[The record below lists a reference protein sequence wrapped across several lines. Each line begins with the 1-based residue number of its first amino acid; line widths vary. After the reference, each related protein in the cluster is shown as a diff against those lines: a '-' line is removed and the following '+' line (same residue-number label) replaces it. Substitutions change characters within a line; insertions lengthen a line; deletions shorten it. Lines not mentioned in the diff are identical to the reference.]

1 MIRSPGTNGR
11 FVLTQPAAPRP
22 CRPVIAALELR
33 DLHFGYGRA
42 AAVRGVSLTLR
53 PGDCYGFL
61 GHNGAGKTTVLRLA
75 LGLVRPQRGSVRV
88 FGVDALRDPVQAH
101 AQVGALVERPGFHLA
116 QSARGN
122 LRALA
127 RLQGLPRTL
136 AAAES
141 ARVLDLLGL
150 GAAADA
156 AVGTFSLGMR
166 QRLGIAAALL
176 GRPRLLL
183 LDEPT
188 NGLDPE
194 GIADLRTVLRRL
206 VQDEG
211 TAVLLSSHQLA
222 ELDGLC
228 NRIGVLRNGAM
239 VVEGDLAWLRD
250 QLRPQHRLRG
260 TPLDALANRLAARG
274 LPSERIGDELRFD
287 LGTEPPAPLL
297 RDLLQN
303 GDVHAFA
310 PEPVTMEALYLAAS
324 TLQSQPSTPA
334 VEPPRLTPPPMPQGG
349 WPLWRA
355 FAHEVRLLRAQ
366 RSTLVLLALPALL
379 AGWRVFS
386 HHRHVQ
392 HQLARVQRG
401 ELFSCDAGSGHLA
414 TALALQHALPLLAA
428 MLLWLASQSIAGDL
442 HGDTL
447 RNTLVRSVR
456 RGHVV
461 LGKFF
466 ALATVAALGYGLLV
480 AATLAAASAWFGFGD
495 LEEVGKNGDRQVL
508 ADARDVAAAL
518 WSTIRHAGWPLLA
531 VLTTGLC
538 ASALTRRPTRALV
551 LAFGLVLLPE
561 LLRERLRDHAGWLLT
576 SHLPTGLRDDSV
588 LGWFTALARGAADA
602 LWPWQTSAF
611 AAPLAWLLAGLGLA
625 AWRLH
630 RARVA

>member
-1 MIRSPGTNGR
+1 MIRSRTTNGR

-22 CRPVIAALELR
+22 CRPVTAALELR

-88 FGVDALRDPVQAH
+88 FGVDALRDPVAAH

-250 QLRPQHRLRG
+250 QLRPQQRLRG

-274 LPSERIGDELRFD
+274 LASERVGDELRFD
-287 LGTEPPAPLL
+287 LGDEQPAPLL
-297 RDLLQN
+297 RDLLAH

-324 TLQSQPSTPA
+324 TLQSQPPTAA
-334 VEPPRLTPPPMPQGG
+334 VPSPRLPPTPMPQGG

-355 FAHEVRLLRAQ
+355 FAHEVRVLRAQ
-366 RSTLVLLALPALL
+366 RSTLLLLAMPALL
-379 AGWRVFS
+379 AAWRVFA
-386 HHRHVQ
+386 HRRHVQ

-414 TALALQHALPLLAA
+414 TALALQQALPLLAA
-428 MLLWLASQSIAGDL
+428 LLLWLASQSIASDL

-447 RNTLVRSVR
+447 RNTLLRAVR
-456 RGHVV
+456 RSHVV
-461 LGKFF
+461 LGKFL
-466 ALATVAALGYGLLV
+466 AIATVAALGYALLV
-480 AATLAAASAWFGFGD
+480 ATTIATAGAWFGFGD
-495 LEEVGKNGDRQVL
+495 LEEVSKNGDRQVL
-508 ADARDVAAAL
+508 ADARDVAAVL

-531 VLTTGLC
+531 VFTTGLC

-551 LAFGLVLLPE
+551 FAFGLVLLPE

-588 LGWFTALARGAADA
+588 LGWFAALARGAADA
-602 LWPWQTSAF
+602 LWPWQESAVL
-611 AAPLAWLLAGLGLA
+611 APLAWLGAGLAGTLLLLQRRRLA
-625 AWRLH
+625 
-630 RARVA
+630 

>member
-11 FVLTQPAAPRP
+11 FVLTPPAAPRA
-22 CRPVIAALELR
+22 CRPVTAALELR

-75 LGLVRPQRGSVRV
+75 LGLVRPQRGSVRI

-116 QSARGN
+116 QSARSN

-141 ARVLDLLGL
+141 GRVLELLGL
-150 GAAADA
+150 AAAADA

-228 NRIGVLRNGAM
+228 NRIGVLRSGAM

-260 TPLDALANRLAARG
+260 APLDALANRLAARG
-274 LPSERIGDELRFD
+274 LRSERLGDELRFD
-287 LGTEPPAPLL
+287 LGAEPTAPLL
-297 RDLLQN
+297 RDLLTH

-324 TLQSQPSTPA
+324 TLQSQPPTTAEQPA
-334 VEPPRLTPPPMPQGG
+334 RLPPTPMPQGG

-355 FAHEVRLLRAQ
+355 FAHEVRVLRAQ
-366 RSTLVLLALPALL
+366 RSTLLLLAMPALL
-379 AGWRVFS
+379 GAWRVFA

-414 TALALQHALPLLAA
+414 TALALQQALPLLAA
-428 MLLWLASQSIAGDL
+428 LLLWLASQSIAADL

-447 RNTLVRSVR
+447 RNTLLRAVR
-456 RGHVV
+456 RSHVV
-461 LGKFF
+461 LGKCL
-466 ALATVAALGYGLLV
+466 AIATVATLGYGLLV
-480 AATLAAASAWFGFGD
+480 ATTLATAALWFGFGD
-495 LEEVGKNGDRQVL
+495 LEEVSKNGDRQVL

-518 WSTIRHAGWPLLA
+518 WPTLRHAGWPLLA

-551 LAFGLVLLPE
+551 FAFGLVLLPE

-588 LGWFTALARGAADA
+588 LGWFAALARGAADA
-602 LWPWQTSAF
+602 LWPWQESAF
-611 AAPLAWLLAGLGLA
+611 LAPLAWLVAGLGLA

-630 RARVA
+630 RVRVA

>member
-1 MIRSPGTNGR
+1 MIRRSSTNEP
-11 FVLTQPAAPRP
+11 FVLTPFAAPRA
-22 CRPVIAALELR
+22 CRPVTAALELR
-33 DLHFGYGRA
+33 DLHFGYGPT

-75 LGLVRPQRGSVRV
+75 TGLVRPQRGSVRV

-101 AQVGALVERPGFHLA
+101 AQIGALVERPGFHLA
-116 QSARGN
+116 QSARSN

-150 GAAADA
+150 AAAADA

-228 NRIGVLRNGAM
+228 NRIGVLRAGAM
-239 VVEGDLAWLRD
+239 VVEGDLAWLRE

-260 TPLDALANRLAARG
+260 APLEALAAQLRQRG
-274 LPSERIGDELRFD
+274 MASERLGDELRFD
-287 LGTEPPAPLL
+287 LGTRAPAQLL
-297 RDLLQN
+297 RELLPH

-324 TLQSQPSTPA
+324 TLQSQPPTNST
-334 VEPPRLTPPPMPQGG
+334 EPPRAPTTPMPDAGFAS
-349 WPLWRA
+349 WRA
-355 FAHEVRLLRAQ
+355 FAHELRTLRAH
-366 RSTLVLLALPALL
+366 RSTLVLLVLPALL
-379 AGWRVFS
+379 AGWRVFA

-392 HQLARVQRG
+392 QQLARVQRG

-414 TALALQHALPLLAA
+414 TALALQQALPLLAVG
-428 MLLWLASQSIAGDL
+428 LLWLASQSIASDL

-447 RNTLVRSVR
+447 RNTLLRSVR

-461 LGKFF
+461 LGKFA
-466 ALATVAALGYGLLV
+466 ALACVAALGYGLLV
-480 AATLAAASAWFGFGD
+480 ATTLATAGAWFGFGD
-495 LEEVGKNGDRQVL
+495 LEEVSKNGDRQML
-508 ADARDVAAAL
+508 ADARDVADVL
-518 WSTIRHAGWPLLA
+518 WPTIRHAGWPLLA
-531 VLTTGLC
+531 VLGTGLC
-538 ASALTRRPTRALV
+538 ASALTRRPTRAV
-551 LAFGLVLLPE
+551 VVAFGLVLLPE

-588 LGWFTALARGAADA
+588 LGWFAALARGAADA
-602 LWPWQTSAF
+602 LWPWQASAF
-611 AAPLAWLLAGLGLA
+611 LAPLCWLGATLVGTFLLVQRRRLA
-625 AWRLH
+625 
-630 RARVA
+630 